1 MDLTNYLI
9 LCIFLHI
16 LGTCTYFTLPGLETF
31 LQPAAF
37 MGTSSMSEKMQTFS
51 PDIPLLIT
59 AICMKGFLPVG
70 GSCIVCSL
78 HFFSLHLAED
88 HLLVCSS
95 RLLQGF
101 LTIPFSTHPQKLAA
115 NSLCTQINP
124 MQMNPLSARAL

>member
-16 LGTCTYFTLPGLETF
+16 LGTCTYFTFPGLETF

-37 MGTSSMSEKMQTFS
+37 MGFQLLSTSSTSEKMQTFS

-59 AICMKGFLPVG
+59 AICMKSFLPVEDSG
-70 GSCIVCSL
+70 IVCSF

-88 HLLVCSS
+88 HLLV
-95 RLLQGF
+95 
-101 LTIPFSTHPQKLAA
+101 
-115 NSLCTQINP
+115 
-124 MQMNPLSARAL
+124 